1 MPRKI
6 FVWEAHPKSGS
17 LCSAIADAYEKGAA
31 SRGAEVRR
39 MNLSEMQFSEAFQGY
54 GASNELEPDLLTW
67 QENLAWCDHVFI
79 VHPYWWAAMPA
90 RAKALLDRA
99 LTPGFAFKYHRK
111 GVKWDKL
118 LTGRTADAII
128 TSDTPPWLDTL
139 LYRKPGRRVL
149 RNQVLD
155 FCGIKA
161 RRILQFG
168 SVKLADPAKISSWI
182 TRSEALGR
190 AAA

>member
-31 SRGAEVRR
+31 SHGAEVRR

-67 QENLAWCDHVFI
+67 QENLAWCDHFFL